1 MTEPALTFI
10 IPLVRINDY
19 VRETVWHLQ
28 HLREPNWEAIIVTND
43 LEPTEWGDD
52 NRIRVME
59 SGAVGPAFK
68 RDLAAKVSRGSIL
81 TFIDDDSYPNHLFI
95 DQCLEAFNQ
104 NYVSAVGGPAL
115 TPDSDTFWQHVSGAV
130 FMSRLTGGNPSRYR
144 SVGKLREIDDWPSV
158 NLSIRRDDFIKVGG
172 FDTEYWPGEDTFLC
186 WKLKQRGMKI
196 VYMPELVVWH
206 HRREGFARHL
216 RQVGA
221 YGLHRGYFARHY
233 PSTSCRLRYFLPSLL
248 LLALLISPILLF
260 VSRTSAIFALCA
272 WIVYCLAL
280 VVGIIEVSR
289 LTTFRIG
296 FCSIPYVVGTHFCYG
311 ATFLRGLF
319 KVGSLRSRLRK

>member
-43 LEPTEWGDD
+43 LEPTEWGND
-52 NRIRVME
+52 NRIRVMQ

-95 DQCLEAFNQ
+95 GQCLEAFNQ
-104 NYVSAVGGPAL
+104 NHVSAVGGPAL

-206 HRREGFARHL
+206 HRREGLLRHL
-216 RQVGA
+216 KQVAA
-221 YGLHRGYFARHY
+221 YGLHRGYFARHF
-233 PSTSCRLRYFLPSLL
+233 PSTSRRIHYFLPSALSIFLVIAPLL
-248 LLALLISPILLF
+248 IASSKAGIALVLLASTVYVCSLIIGL
-260 VSRTSAIFALCA
+260 
-272 WIVYCLAL
+272 
-280 VVGIIEVSR
+280 IEVSR
-289 LTTFRIG
+289 FT
-296 FCSIPYVVGTHFCYG
+296 SIPIALCSSLYVLGTHLSYG
-311 ATFLRGLF
+311 LNFIRGFMKSGDLQ
-319 KVGSLRSRLRK
+319 SRLRK